1 MKPITLLA
9 LCTTALSLSADLIDS
24 TTISIQP
31 LSGSAP
37 ILSLAEIKYNPSTLD
52 AEIVSYSP
60 PALPTDSELV
70 RVGVYD
76 AATGRW
82 KSSTSMTAAESFAKG
97 YRPTIVLSLD
107 AQGGVLGVACKSG
120 KIDAGESRDFA
131 PRVKVLKTV
140 KGQQPHLNRPVV
152 LSPEGKVAV
161 PEVEKTMLQKYWW
174 VLLGGV
180 MLLMTTGGGGE

>member
-9 LCTTALSLSADLIDS
+9 LCASALSLSADLIDS

-60 PALPTDSELV
+60 PSLPTDSELV
-70 RVGVYD
+70 RVGIYD
-76 AATGRW
+76 AATGSW

-131 PRVKVLKTV
+131 PRVRILKTV
-140 KGQQPHLNRPVV
+140 KGQQPHLNRYVGYSVV
-152 LSPEGKVAV
+152 GA
-161 PEVEKTMLQKYWW
+161 
-174 VLLGGV
+174 V
-180 MLLMTTGGGGE
+180 MLTDYF

>member
-1 MKPITLLA
+1 MKAITLLLA
-9 LCTTALSLSADLIDS
+9 LCATALSSPTDLIDS

-31 LSGSAP
+31 LSGTSP

-52 AEIVSYSP
+52 AEIISYSP
-60 PALPTDSELV
+60 PSLPSDSELV

-76 AATGRW
+76 SATGAW

-107 AQGGVLGVACKSG
+107 ANGSLLGVACKSG

-131 PRVKVLKTV
+131 PQVRVLKTV
-140 KGQQPHLNRPVV
+140 KGQVPHMNRYV
-152 LSPEGKVAV
+152 LCGR
-161 PEVEKTMLQKYWW
+161 
-174 VLLGGV
+174 
-180 MLLMTTGGGGE
+180 